1 MFICPRKDLS
11 DIFCCSEW
19 NNSEKKSSNFHF
31 VVSNLKPSKGCQW
44 GMFLA
49 KRKPKYNA
57 FVCHETNRVQNST
70 VLIQRRLLNRVLM
83 TTTVLVTFV
92 VLFLFHVVTLTRSF
106 FNYHPRCNDI
116 KQFHV
121 CSSVLDQFWCPW

>member
-1 MFICPRKDLS
+1 VTTKILCKSRMVESTLLIKCVHLPRKDLS

-19 NNSEKKSSNFHF
+19 NNSEKKPSNFHF
-31 VVSNLKPSKGCQW
+31 VVSNLKPSKSCQW

-70 VLIQRRLLNRVLM
+70 VLIQRP
-83 TTTVLVTFV
+83 FV
-92 VLFLFHVVTLTRSF
+92 KSCFDDYNGFSNFCCPPFISCSNFDSQFL
-106 FNYHPRCNDI
+106 
-116 KQFHV
+116 
-121 CSSVLDQFWCPW
+121 